1 MGPSTLEA
9 NLPRLRSLEHV
20 PSLSIPVFMPAGA
33 QEKCRRGAPAGAS
46 MAASTIA
53 LVVVLLL

>member
-1 MGPSTLEA
+1 
-9 NLPRLRSLEHV
+9 
-20 PSLSIPVFMPAGA
+20 MPAGA

-53 LVVVLLL
+53 LVVVVVVL